1 MFAVKQSLIGKFN
14 KAPAGAD
21 TDLVLNF
28 DFKLKK
34 AAVER
39 LVAAE

>member
-1 MFAVKQSLIGKFN
+1 MKQSLSGKFAM
-14 KAPAGAD
+14 APAGAD
-21 TDLVLNF
+21 TDLVLEF